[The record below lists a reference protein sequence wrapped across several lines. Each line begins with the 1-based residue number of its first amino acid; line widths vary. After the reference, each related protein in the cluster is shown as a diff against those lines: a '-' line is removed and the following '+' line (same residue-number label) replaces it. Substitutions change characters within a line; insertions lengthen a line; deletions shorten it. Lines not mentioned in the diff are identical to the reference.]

1 VENAPPVAFA
11 DWASGALNWQYTP
24 FHDGKVVRLTS
35 FATFYDSSETQLSV
49 AAEQGQPLEGVRLA
63 NETAILDRLAMAMPW
78 LTYTSKG
85 KLWSGLRPMSPDFL
99 PLVGALPG
107 ASNVFINAGHGP
119 SGWTMS
125 AATGDLLSH
134 LILRGH
140 DTRSSLSDNLRGNSS
155 ESVGVSSDV
164 DHIVNARRAKL
175 LEAMDPRRFTLRSLF
190 STI

>member
-1 VENAPPVAFA
+1 
-11 DWASGALNWQYTP
+11 
-24 FHDGKVVRLTS
+24 
-35 FATFYDSSETQLSV
+35 
-49 AAEQGQPLEGVRLA
+49 
-63 NETAILDRLAMAMPW
+63 LDRLAMAMPW

-107 ASNVFINAGHGP
+107 ASNFFINAGHGP

-134 LILRGH
+134 LLLNGH
-140 DTRSSLSDNLRGNSS
+140 DTCSSLGDSLRGNIS
-155 ESVGVSSDV
+155 ESVGVSSEDAA
-164 DHIVNARRAKL
+164 IVNARRARL

-190 STI
+190 STV